1 MIHAESRRVGGV
13 SPGWFLFLSL
23 SVHAILASFLLF
35 YQSNKSKG
43 FPEATTVELV
53 SNLPPSRKIPLPP
66 TPVHPV
72 KQAPPVKP
80 VHPVRASRPVP
91 HLQVVK
97 KARVPIVRKKK
108 PIKKL
113 LQKKV
118 AVRPK
123 VVHRL
128 KKEKAPPR
136 KSRALHPVRAKSAK
150 ISPVPQKPVLHPSR
164 VSNPHPVPVKMDISG
179 QTFPTFLEHLLMSRI
194 KSNWFPPP
202 GTRGLRA
209 TVQFTLMKDGQV
221 PGKPVVIGSS
231 GNGMF
236 DDAARMAVLR
246 SVPFP
251 PFPPGFSKDQEVVTV
266 TLEAIHHGGV
276 LDAR

>member
-1 MIHAESRRVGGV
+1 MIHAESRRVGGM

-23 SVHAILASFLLF
+23 SIHTVLAMFLFF

-53 SNLPPSRKIPLPP
+53 SELPPSKKQTTPVP
-66 TPVHPV
+66 TPPV
-72 KQAPPVKP
+72 
-80 VHPVRASRPVP
+80 VRPHHSRPVSRP
-91 HLQVVK
+91 RESPPVPRLQVVK
-97 KARVPIVRKKK
+97 KARIPIIRKKREIRK
-108 PIKKL
+108 THLKKTAL
-113 LQKKV
+113 
-118 AVRPK
+118 RPK
-123 VVHRL
+123 VA
-128 KKEKAPPR
+128 KKVEKR
-136 KSRALHPVRAKSAK
+136 KVLPKVSSVVRPARAKPAK
-150 ISPVPQKPVLHPSR
+150 SSPVPQKPVLNPSR
-164 VSNPHPVPVKMDISG
+164 IPNPHPVPVKMDISG
-179 QTFPTFLEHLLMSRI
+179 QTFPTFLEHLLISRI

-209 TVQFTLMKDGQV
+209 TVQFVLLKNGRV
-221 PGKPVVIGSS
+221 PDQPVVTGSS

-251 PFPPGFSKDQEVVTV
+251 PFPPGFSKDREVVTV

-276 LDAR
+276 LDER

>member
-23 SVHAILASFLLF
+23 SVHAALVIVLLF
-35 YQSNKSKG
+35 YQSHKSKG

-53 SNLPPSRKIPLPP
+53 SDLPHSRELPR
-66 TPVHPV
+66 PVASNPV
-72 KQAPPVKP
+72 KRAPLLKP
-80 VHPVRASRPVP
+80 VHPVRESRPVS

-97 KARVPIVRKKK
+97 KARVPSVLKKRQIKK
-108 PIKKL
+108 PHK
-113 LQKKV
+113 
-118 AVRPK
+118 RK
-123 VVHRL
+123 VVVHHKTVKRL
-128 KKEKAPPR
+128 LKQKALPR
-136 KSRALHPVRAKSAK
+136 KPSVVRPVRAKTAK
-150 ISPVPQKPVLHPSR
+150 TSPVHQKPVLNPSR
-164 VSNPHPVPVKMDISG
+164 VPNPHPVPVKMDISG
-179 QTFPTFLEHLLMSRI
+179 QTFPTFLEHLLISRI

-209 TVQFTLMKDGQV
+209 TVQFTLLKDGRV
-221 PGKPVVIGSS
+221 PDQPVVIGSS

-251 PFPPGFSKDQEVVTV
+251 PFPPGYSKDKEVVTV

-276 LDAR
+276 LDER

>member
-1 MIHAESRRVGGV
+1 V

-23 SVHAILASFLLF
+23 SVHAVLVSILLF

-53 SNLPPSRKIPLPP
+53 SNLPPSKTLPLPV
-66 TPVHPV
+66 PVHPA
-72 KQAPPVKP
+72 KKAPLPRP

-97 KARVPIVRKKK
+97 KARIPIVRKRK
-108 PIKKL
+108 PIRKIR
-113 LQKKV
+113 QKKV
-118 AVRPK
+118 LVRPK
-123 VVHRL
+123 MVHRL
-128 KKEKAPPR
+128 EKKNTSRR
-136 KSRALHPVRAKSAK
+136 KVVSSHPVRVKTAKS
-150 ISPVPQKPVLHPSR
+150 SPAPQKPVLHPSR

-179 QTFPTFLEHLLMSRI
+179 QTFPTFLEHLLISRI

-209 TVQFTLMKDGQV
+209 TIQFTLLKDGRVSDQ
-221 PGKPVVIGSS
+221 PVVIGSS

-251 PFPPGFSKDQEVVTV
+251 PFPPGFSKDQETVTV